1 MKKVTIL
8 GAGMV
13 GSAIAFDLAKNF
25 RVKSVD
31 FDDNKLMKV
40 KDYGVEIQILDLKRD
55 ENIKSAIADSDLVV
69 NALPGFMGF
78 KSLKAIIESK
88 KNVVDIAFFP
98 EDAFD
103 LDELAKENGVTAI
116 VDFGVAPGM
125 SNFIL
130 GYYNNI
136 MDVHAFKCYVGGL
149 PKERTFPFQYKAP
162 FSPIDVIEEYTRP
175 ARYIEDGKMVTKAPM
190 TDPEFLEFDGL
201 GSLEA
206 FNTDGLRS
214 ILRTMTI
221 PNMIE
226 KTLRYPGHIDLIKS
240 LRDMGFLSENKI
252 KINGNEIKI
261 IDFTANLL
269 FDKWFLHEYDEEF
282 TVMKIIVEGKDKR
295 EYKKYTY
302 NLFDKT
308 DTVNKISSMSRTTG
322 FSCTAALNLL
332 SEGRYINPGINPP
345 EYVANSKENFHFVMN
360 YLKARGIKYNFEI
373 E

>member
-1 MKKVTIL
+1 MKRVTIL

-13 GSAIAFDLAKNF
+13 GRAIAFDLSKNF
-25 RVKSVD
+25 IVKSVD

-40 KDYGVEIQILDLKRD
+40 KQYGVEILRSDLNRN
-55 ENIKSAIADSDLVV
+55 ENIKSAVADADLVV
-69 NALPGFMGF
+69 NALPGFIGF
-78 KSLKAIIESK
+78 NSLKSIIESR
-88 KNVVDIAFFP
+88 KNVVDIAFYP

-130 GYYNNI
+130 GFHNNT
-136 MDVHAFKCYVGGL
+136 MDIHSFKCYVGGL
-149 PKERTFPFQYKAP
+149 PKERKYPFQYKAP

-175 ARYIEDGKMVTKAPM
+175 ARYFEDGKIITKAPM
-190 TDPEFLEFDGL
+190 TDPEFLEFDEI

-214 ILRTMTI
+214 ILKTMTI

-240 LRDMGFLSENKI
+240 LRDMGFLSENKM
-252 KINGNEIKI
+252 KINGNDIKI
-261 IDFTANLL
+261 IDFTAKIL
-269 FDKWFLHEYDEEF
+269 FDKWFLFENDEEF
-282 TVMKIIVEGKDKR
+282 TVMKIIIEGKDKR

-308 DTVNKISSMSRTTG
+308 DTVNKISSMARTTG
-322 FSCTAALNLL
+322 YSCTAALNLL
-332 SEGRYINPGINPP
+332 SEGKYINPGINPP
-345 EYVANSKENFHFVMN
+345 EYIANSIENFHFVIS
-360 YLKARGIKYNFEI
+360 YLKERGIKYNLEI